1 MELITID
8 TDSKSDIIIFIHFGE
23 SSIDYQHSVIIS
35 VPQEISIFAI
45 RSESSLSMKSNHPTV
60 IIHVIVI
67 PGDFQ
72 SLQFIETTSF
82 QLSQILLLEIFTYF
96 AIRIKFIQ

>member
-8 TDSKSDIIIFIHFGE
+8 TDSKSDITIFIHFGE

-35 VPQEISIFAI
+35 VPQEISIFVI
-45 RSESSLSMKSNHPTV
+45 RCESSLSIKSNHPTV

-67 PGDFQ
+67 PRDFQ

-82 QLSQILLLEIFTYF
+82 QLSQTLLFKIFTYS